1 MTQNANISIF
11 GVLQFCSKKR
21 ICLFC
26 IFAFCV
32 ITIVP
37 IMIQTHKVPQN
48 DHLDFSFVK
57 EGDTAGKKMARYGS
71 KMTIYQLLFFES

>member
-11 GVLQFCSKKR
+11 SVLQFYTKNT
-21 ICLFC
+21 
-26 IFAFCV
+26 FAFV
-32 ITIVP
+32 AFLRFVSTIVP

-48 DHLDFSFVK
+48 DSLDFSFVK
-57 EGDTAGKKMARYGS
+57 EGNTAGKKMAKYGS